1 MIYAV
6 VLRNLQIPAL
16 NKWTKLAPVLSQITL
31 MANFFRV
38 IARAFGSKLEA
49 SGQVRDAEASGQVDP
64 EDADMSEGEIL
75 GAPSD
80 SAVAFRKAAQR
91 RMNKGYRF
99 LSHPGTPGTLLVWM
113 VISDIVMPIHYRLFK
128 YATFF
133 HTPRTHGVG
142 CSNTVA
148 TTVAIAA
155 LPSRLSLRWQTL

>member
-1 MIYAV
+1 
-6 VLRNLQIPAL
+6 
-16 NKWTKLAPVLSQITL
+16 

-113 VISDIVMPIHYRLFK
+113 VISNIVMPSHYRLSQ

-133 HTPRTHGVG
+133 SHSKDTRCGLFEIGGNDRGHRSPAVK
-142 CSNTVA
+142 
-148 TTVAIAA
+148 A
-155 LPSRLSLRWQTL
+155 LV

>member
-1 MIYAV
+1 MDKASPCAFADHSHAKH
-6 VLRNLQIPAL
+6 L
-16 NKWTKLAPVLSQITL
+16 
-31 MANFFRV
+31 FGD
-38 IARAFGSKLEA
+38 IAMAFGSKLEDTK
-49 SGQVRDAEASGQVDP
+49 SAEASGQVDP
-64 EDADMSEGEIL
+64 SASGQVDPEGADMSEGEIL

-155 LPSRLSLRWQTL
+155 LPSRLSLIWQTL

>member
-1 MIYAV
+1 
-6 VLRNLQIPAL
+6 
-16 NKWTKLAPVLSQITL
+16 

-38 IARAFGSKLEA
+38 IAQAFGSTPEDTK
-49 SGQVRDAEASGQVDP
+49 SAEASGQV
-64 EDADMSEGEIL
+64 DADMSEGEIL
-75 GAPSD
+75 GAPND
-80 SAVAFRKAAQR
+80 SAAAQRKAGQR
-91 RMNKGYRF
+91 RMNKASWF
-99 LSHPGTPGTLLVWM
+99 MSHRGTPDTLLVWM

-155 LPSRLSLRWQTL
+155 LPSRLSLIWQTL

>member
-1 MIYAV
+1 M

-31 MANFFRV
+31 MANLFRV

-91 RMNKGYRF
+91 RMNKGYRCF
-99 LSHPGTPGTLLVWM
+99 LIQALLAPCLCGWSSATLSCRSTTDSSSMPHLFTLQGRTVWD
-113 VISDIVMPIHYRLFK
+113 VRILWR
-128 YATFF
+128 
-133 HTPRTHGVG
+133 RQW
-142 CSNTVA
+142 
-148 TTVAIAA
+148 
-155 LPSRLSLRWQTL
+155 PSQPCRQGSR

>member
-38 IARAFGSKLEA
+38 IARAFGSKLEDTK
-49 SGQVRDAEASGQVDP
+49 SAEASGQVDP

-133 HTPRTHGVG
+133 TLQGRTVWD
-142 CSNTVA
+142 VR
-148 TTVAIAA
+148 I
-155 LPSRLSLRWQTL
+155 LWRRQWPSQPCRQGSR